1 MQLIYGSY
9 NFTFLRIV
17 LNQCDRQ
24 LINTENRDYTYR
36 VLAVGRLVTT

>member
-9 NFTFLRIV
+9 NITFLSIV
-17 LNQCDRQ
+17 LNQCNRQ

-36 VLAVGRLVTT
+36 ALAVGRLVTS